1 MGVNLA
7 KAAFVAWLVAVNHE
21 LCVFSR
27 DTTEKSMLINPF
39 VFDAN
44 ELLLRVGIHLSLP
57 CVNLLTLVSKAQRS
71 KGKLHEERKRLTDIF
86 QLI

>member
-27 DTTEKSMLINPF
+27 DTTEKIYADKPLC
-39 VFDAN
+39 
-44 ELLLRVGIHLSLP
+44 L
-57 CVNLLTLVSKAQRS
+57 
-71 KGKLHEERKRLTDIF
+71 
-86 QLI
+86 